1 MRNWFRKYAIVS
13 RKKRL
18 VRDKRFHSFDTAKT
32 VGIVFKVEEGMIPP
46 EVFSVRKFLL
56 KKNIQCSVVGYCDS
70 KALPEELSHITSL
83 DLFTKQELNW
93 YGRPIAENVNKFLQN
108 SYDIV
113 IDLCRDEE
121 RYPYPLKYIVSTVQA
136 SMIIGGVLYPRCPY
150 DLVVDAQQVCDTS
163 GYVAQVKHYISIINN
178 PQAVAEEE
186 NEEEEVKEEAS
197 AASAKIV
204 SQYDKQYNRHGSSA
218 GNAV

>member
-18 VRDKRFHSFDTAKT
+18 VRNKRFHSFDTAKI
-32 VGIVFKVEEGMIPP
+32 VGLVFKVEEGMVPP
-46 EVFSVRKFLL
+46 EVLSTRKFLL
-56 KKNIQCSVVGYCDS
+56 KRNIQCLTIGYCDS
-70 KALPEELSHITSL
+70 KTLPEELSHMPSL
-83 DLFTKQELNW
+83 ELFTRQELNW
-93 YGRPIAENVNKFLQN
+93 YGRPVAENVNRFLQGA
-108 SYDIV
+108 YDIV

-163 GYVAQVKHYISIINN
+163 GYLEQVKHYISIINN
-178 PQAVAEEE
+178 PQAVAAAAAAAEEE
-186 NEEEEVKEEAS
+186 KPT
-197 AASAKIV
+197 AKI
-204 SQYDKQYNRHGSSA
+204 
-218 GNAV
+218 

>member
-1 MRNWFRKYAIVS
+1 MSEGMRNWFRKYAIVS

-18 VRDKRFHSFDTAKT
+18 VRVKRFHSFDTAKT
-32 VGIVFKVEEGMIPP
+32 VGIVFKVEDGMVPP
-46 EVFSVRKFLL
+46 EVFAMRSFLL
-56 KKNIQCSVVGYCDS
+56 KKKVKCAAIGYCDS
-70 KALPEELSHITSL
+70 KTLPEELAHVASL

-93 YGRPIAENVNKFLQN
+93 YGRPVAENVNKFLQG

-113 IDLCRDEE
+113 IDFCRDGE

-163 GYVAQVKHYISIINN
+163 GYVEQVKHYISIINN
-178 PQAVAEEE
+178 PQAARAGEE
-186 NEEEEVKEEAS
+186 KEEG
-197 AASAKIV
+197 AA
-204 SQYDKQYNRHGSSA
+204 NG
-218 GNAV
+218 